1 MMGFIYTTMED
12 EELTFRCF
20 TSLVDNYLK
29 DVLIYDLKYIR
40 VFYYKLDRLLAICL
54 PNIHQH
60 LKDEKIEAGHFS
72 APWFITFFSG
82 SFMKN

>member
-1 MMGFIYTTMED
+1 MED